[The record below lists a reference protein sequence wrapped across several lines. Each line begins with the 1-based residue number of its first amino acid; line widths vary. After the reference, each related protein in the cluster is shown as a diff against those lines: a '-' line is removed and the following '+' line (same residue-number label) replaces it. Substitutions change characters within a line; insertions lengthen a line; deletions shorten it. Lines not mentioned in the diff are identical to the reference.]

1 MKLIREITLFSFIS
15 FLAAFS
21 AFSQGMG
28 SLGGQVVDG
37 LGAVVVGATV
47 TVVSPTGT
55 QKQTISNARGEFA
68 ITGLTP
74 GTYTVK
80 AIASKF
86 ALYENADVAITSG
99 ERNELVVVLTVAG
112 LEENVDVSNS
122 EQVSNDADNNAD
134 ATVIKGKDLDALP
147 DDPDE
152 LQAALQA
159 LAGASAGPNG
169 GQIYIDG
176 FTGGQLP
183 SKDAIREIR
192 INSNPF
198 SAEYDRIGFGR
209 IEILTKPGSDKW
221 RGNFNGS
228 FNDESLNSRNP
239 FAANRA
245 STQSKNF
252 GGNISGPIQ
261 KGKSSFFLDINN
273 RNNDNNAIVNAQ
285 ILDPSFNII
294 GFRQDVRQP
303 TKNIRIGPR
312 FDYAING
319 KNTLVARY
327 SFGRTT
333 QNNLGISETSLP
345 SRAYK
350 SFNREHELRF
360 TETMIINAK
369 TVNETRVEYTDNLR
383 EQNGD
388 NSIPTVSV
396 SSAFTGGG
404 ASIGLSSN
412 RNKTWEVNNFTNT
425 SLGKNS
431 QHSIKFGGK
440 LRRVSLT
447 DRSESNYAGTFL
459 FPGAAEV
466 RSPVGCSPISS
477 TCVVVAPALTS
488 IDQYR
493 QKILGT
499 INPLYNYNPTQFNI
513 TTGNPIADVSQYDGG
528 LFVTDDWKVV
538 PALLLSFGLRYE
550 NQTNISSKFNFAP
563 RFGFAWSP
571 GAGGAK
577 APKTVFRGGAGI
589 FYDRFNENNTLQAE
603 RFNGR
608 NQLSLFVSANDPD
621 PVRRAAAI
629 ALLAQP
635 IFTLSSVTNVP
646 TASQILAALPQSN
659 TIRNVSPI
667 LQAPYSMQAVLSV
680 ERALTPKLTLAT
692 TFISARSL
700 HQIRTRNVNAPICP
714 LQINCSGSPRPQSTL
729 GNINEYES
737 SGKLSTNRLNLNL
750 RANLSAKYS
759 LFANYSIGY
768 VNGDFD
774 GPGPAYS
781 YDLSGEYGRALFDVR
796 HSFVLFGNISL
807 PWNVSINP
815 IINAS
820 SGRPF
825 NITRGDDPNGDGLL
839 TERPTFGELRNTCN
853 ALRLTASFCDIAGND
868 PTSIIPRNFGEG
880 PASFTVSMRIGK
892 NFGFGKSAASRV
904 AGGGGRSGAGGS
916 GTVGGGGGLMV
927 GGPGGGP
934 GGGGGPRMEMRGGPG
949 GGDARRPYNLNVG
962 IFVTNLLNR
971 VNLASPTGSLSSSRF
986 GQSTSTAGGFGGGG
1000 FGGGGFG
1007 GGGFGGGSGPNR
1019 RIELNMRF
1027 SW

>member
-1 MKLIREITLFSFIS
+1 MKLIREIKLFSLIS
-15 FLAAFS
+15 IIATVS
-21 AFSQGMG
+21 AFAQGMG

-55 QKQTISNARGEFA
+55 QKQTISNSRGEFA
-68 ITGLTP
+68 FTGLAP

-221 RGNFNGS
+221 RGNLNGS

-273 RNNDNNAIVNAQ
+273 RINDNNAIVNAQ

-303 TKNIRIGPR
+303 TKNIRVGPR
-312 FDYAING
+312 FDYAIND

-333 QNNLGISETSLP
+333 QSNLGISETSLP

-360 TETMIINAK
+360 TETMIINAR

-388 NSIPTVSV
+388 NSIPTVNV

-440 LRRVSLT
+440 LRRVSLI

-459 FPGAAEV
+459 FPGFLAADSCDINGDNKV
-466 RSPVGCSPISS
+466 SS
-477 TCVVVAPALTS
+477 
-488 IDQYR
+488 IEQYR
-493 QKILGT
+493 CKVSGVVG
-499 INPLYNYNPTQFNI
+499 PLYNPTQFTI
-513 TTGNPIADVSQYDGG
+513 TTGNPLADVSQYDGG
-528 LFVTDDWKVV
+528 LFVTNDWKVV

-577 APKTVFRGGAGI
+577 APKTVLRGGAGI

-608 NQLSLFVSANDPD
+608 NQLSLLVSANDPD
-621 PVRRAAAI
+621 PVRRAASI

-646 TASQILAALPQSN
+646 TAAQILAALPQSN

-667 LQAPYSMQAVLSV
+667 LQAPYSMQAVLSI

-714 LQINCSGSPRPQSTL
+714 LQINCVGSPRPQPAL

-737 SGKLSTNRLNLNL
+737 SGRLNTNRLNLNL

-759 LFANYSIGY
+759 LFANYSVGY

-839 TERPTFGELRNTCN
+839 TERPTYGELRNACN
-853 ALRLTASFCDIAGND
+853 TLNLRASYCDIAGKD
-868 PTSIIPRNFGEG
+868 PNSIIPRNYGEG
-880 PASFTVSMRIGK
+880 PSSFTVSMRIGK
-892 NFGFGKSAASRV
+892 NFGFGKTAASRV
-904 AGGGGRSGAGGS
+904 AGAGGRSGAGGS
-916 GTVGGGGGLMV
+916 GTVGGGGG
-927 GGPGGGP
+927 GGVMIGGTGGGP

-962 IFVTNLLNR
+962 IFVTNLFNR

-1007 GGGFGGGSGPNR
+1007 GGGNGPNR